1 MLKILNIVGARPNF
15 MKIAPVM
22 REMKRR
28 KNDFLPLLVH
38 TGQHY
43 DAAMSD
49 SFFADLGIPE
59 PDFHLEIGSASHA
72 VQTAKIMTAFEPVVL
87 QEKPDWVLVVGD
99 VNSTIACAL
108 VGAKLGVKIA
118 HVEAGLRSRDRTMPE
133 EINRILTD
141 AISDLLLTTS
151 GDANEN
157 LKAEGVSDDKIK
169 FVGNV
174 MIDSL
179 FYNLEKAKNL
189 KARENLGLAAKDYA
203 VLTLHRPS
211 NVDEKKVFGGLLEAL
226 IAIGEKLPVIFP
238 AHPRTRGNIEKFG
251 FAERL
256 ADSNIRLIEP
266 LGYLDFM
273 NLYSDAKL
281 VLTDSGGLQ
290 EETTALGVPCLTL
303 RENTERP
310 ITIEMGTNILVGTNP
325 AKIKESAFEVLS
337 RKISTDKKS
346 PPLWDGHAAER
357 ICDALLT
364 SSLATN

>member
-15 MKIAPVM
+15 MKIAPIV
-22 REMKRR
+22 REMRR
-28 KNDFLPLLVH
+28 RENEFLPLIVH

-49 SFFADLGIPE
+49 SFFVDLGIPK

-72 VQTAKIMTAFEPVVL
+72 VQTAKIMMAFEPIVL
-87 QEKPDWVLVVGD
+87 AEKPDWVLVVGD

-108 VGAKLGVKIA
+108 VCAKLGIKIA

-141 AISDLLLTTS
+141 SISDLLLTTS
-151 GDANEN
+151 QDADEN
-157 LKAEGVSDDKIK
+157 LKQEGVAKDKIK

-179 FYNLEKAKNL
+179 FYNLEKAKEL
-189 KARENLGLAAKDYA
+189 KVRENLRLNEKHYA

-211 NVDEKKVFGGLLEAL
+211 NVDEKEVFSGLLEA
-226 IAIGEKLPVIFP
+226 IISISEKLPVIFP
-238 AHPRTRGNIEKFG
+238 AHPRTRTNIEKFG
-251 FAERL
+251 FAE
-256 ADSNIRLIEP
+256 AIENSNIKLIEP

-273 NLYSDAKL
+273 NLYSGAKL

-290 EETTALGVPCLTL
+290 EETTALGIPCLTL

-310 ITIEMGTNILVGTNP
+310 ITIELGTNILVGTNSEKIKQSADKILENDSKTD
-325 AKIKESAFEVLS
+325 AKI
-337 RKISTDKKS
+337 
-346 PPLWDGHAAER
+346 PPLWDGNAAER
-357 ICDALLT
+357 ICN
-364 SSLATN
+364 SLF